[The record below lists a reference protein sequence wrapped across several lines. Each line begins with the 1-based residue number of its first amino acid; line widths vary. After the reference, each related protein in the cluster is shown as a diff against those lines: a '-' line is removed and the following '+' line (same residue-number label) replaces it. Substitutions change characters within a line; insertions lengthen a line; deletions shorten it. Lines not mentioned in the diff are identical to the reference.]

1 MLTRRRFVKEASV
14 IGGLLFAVP
23 YAARPARAA
32 VLKPSPPAAFIRIA
46 PDNVITLI
54 IPRVEMGQGA
64 YTSLPMLI
72 AEELEIGLDQVTLE
86 PAPPD
91 NALYADAINGEQAT
105 GTSATT
111 MGFYD
116 ALRVAGATLRHMLV
130 TEAAA
135 EWKVPSGDCTPSRA
149 TITHAASGRTLTY
162 GDVAEKAAR
171 RPIPRHVAL
180 KPAKDFT
187 LIGRPTKRL
196 DAPDKVNGKA
206 QFGIDVRLPDMLI
219 ATIAACPTFGG
230 RLGTVD
236 ESSAKAVNGVR
247 RIVYLPDAVA
257 VIADHMG
264 AARKGLAALKIE
276 WQDGPHA
283 SLSSTEIVQRL
294 ATASERQGAVS
305 TREGN
310 VDAALKNAAHRIDAV
325 YQLPFLAHAPMEP
338 MNCTVRFS
346 DGFCDIWVGTQVP
359 VRAQQAASKAS
370 ALPLSKVRVHNQL
383 IGGGFGR
390 RLFPDHVTQ
399 AVMIARQVDRPV
411 KLIWTREE
419 DIQHDF
425 YRPYYYDRLSAG
437 LDKTGKPVAW
447 THRVAGSS
455 VSARWDPSSV
465 KNGLDDD
472 AVDSAAGPYSI
483 PHRLIDYVR
492 EEPGAVPTGWWRGV
506 GPTHNV
512 FVVESFLDELAAA
525 TGQDPVAY
533 RRALLDSAPRAR
545 AVLDLAA
552 AKAGWGRSLPPGSGL
567 GVSVLASFGSFL
579 AQIAEVSVD
588 PAGKVRVE
596 RVVCAVDCGRMV
608 NPDTVKAQVEGGIIF
623 GITAA
628 LYGEITISQGRVEQ
642 GNFDRY
648 RMLRIDEAPEIDV
661 YLIESD
667 AAPGGIGE
675 PPTAAISPA
684 VTNAIFAATGKRIR
698 KLPVDPGSL
707 RSA

>member
-1 MLTRRRFVKEASV
+1 MLTRRRFMKEASA

-23 YAARPARAA
+23 YTARAA
-32 VLKPSPPAAFIRIA
+32 ILKPSPPSAFIRVA

-72 AEELEIGLDQVTLE
+72 AEEMEIGLDQVTLE
-86 PAPPD
+86 AAPPD

-116 ALRVAGATLRHMLV
+116 ALRVAGATLRQMLV
-130 TEAAA
+130 AAAAA
-135 EWKVPSGDCTPSRA
+135 EWKVPPGDCAPSRA

-162 GDVAEKAAR
+162 GDVADKAAR
-171 RPIPRHVAL
+171 RPIPRHITL

-187 LIGRPTKRL
+187 LIGRSTKRL
-196 DAPDKVNGKA
+196 DAPDKVTGKA
-206 QFGIDVRLPDMLI
+206 KFGIDVQLPDMLI
-219 ATIAACPTFGG
+219 ATVAACPIFGG
-230 RLGTVD
+230 RLGSVD
-236 ESSAKAVNGVR
+236 DTAAKAVNGVR
-247 RIVYLPDAVA
+247 QIVRLSDAVA
-257 VIADHMG
+257 VVADHMG

-283 SLSSTEIVQRL
+283 GLSSAEIVQNL

-310 VDAALKNAAHRIDAV
+310 VAAALKQAAQRIDAV

-359 VRAQQAASKAS
+359 VRAQAAAAKAS
-370 ALPLSKVRVHNQL
+370 GLPTSKIRVHNQL

-390 RLFPDHVTQ
+390 RLFPDHVGQ

-472 AVDSAAGPYSI
+472 AVDSAAGPYAI

-512 FVVESFLDELAAA
+512 FVVESFIDELAAA
-525 TGQDPVAY
+525 AGQDPVAY
-533 RRALLDSAPRAR
+533 RRSLLDTAPRVR

-552 AKAGWGRSLPPGSGL
+552 AKAGWGRSLPPGHGH

-588 PAGKVRVE
+588 ATGQVRVE
-596 RVVCAVDCGRMV
+596 RVVCAVDCGQMV

-628 LYGEITISQGRVEQ
+628 LYGEITIEQGRVVQ
-642 GNFDRY
+642 GNFDHY
-648 RMLRIDEAPEIDV
+648 RMLRIDEAPKIEV